1 MRVRLPFLRGV
12 LGGLMAS
19 AFVLFLASRCAGLGE
34 RRITVRTVPDG
45 AEVITA
51 GGKSLGKTPLLLEG
65 DKLVEAIVDGRLDV
79 TLRAPRYVER
89 QIAFDISGDDVH
101 DVRLRPLDESYFS
114 QRVMEDFGRQAND
127 LVRHLMLAQGLA
139 FAGRLQDAEK
149 ELNDIEKKFPNLA
162 PIYVL
167 RADIERL
174 RGNMG
179 KARSYLLRAK
189 SVDPT
194 DPVAAR
200 LLSAEGKK

>member
-1 MRVRLPFLRGV
+1 MRVRLPISRGGLRGLV
-12 LGGLMAS
+12 LAATALVLIAS
-19 AFVLFLASRCAGLGE
+19 CAGLGE
-34 RRITVRTVPDG
+34 RRITLRTVPDG

-51 GGKSLGKTPLLLEG
+51 GGKVLGKTPLLLEG

-101 DVRLRPLDESYFS
+101 DVRLRPLDEAYFA
-114 QRVMEDFGRQAND
+114 QRLMEDFGRQANE

-139 FAGRLQDAEK
+139 FAGRLQDAER
-149 ELNDIEKKFPNLA
+149 ELNEIEKRFPNLA

-174 RGNMG
+174 RGNMS
-179 KARSYLLRAK
+179 KARAYLLRAK
-189 SVDPT
+189 SVDPN
-194 DPVAAR
+194 DPVVAR
-200 LLSAEGKK
+200 LLSAEGKN